1 VLSFRTRA
9 DAHRGFGLKLY
20 RINKLTKP
28 GGSVLKKKDVLAGS
42 DKEALRRAEQSDD
55 CPVCEVLRDGNP
67 VGSVV

>member
-1 VLSFRTRA
+1 M
-9 DAHRGFGLKLY
+9 KLY

-28 GGSVLKKKDVLAGS
+28 GGPVLKKKDVLAGS
-42 DKEALRRAEQSDD
+42 DKEALRRAAESDD